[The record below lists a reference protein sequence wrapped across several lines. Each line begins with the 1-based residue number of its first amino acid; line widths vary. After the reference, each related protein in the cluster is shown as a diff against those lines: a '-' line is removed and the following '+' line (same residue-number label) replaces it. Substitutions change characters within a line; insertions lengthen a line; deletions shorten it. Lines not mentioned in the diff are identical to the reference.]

1 MSTDPV
7 PDPTAPEAAS
17 RIGDILATAERQV
30 TEILAQADRQAAE
43 VHAESARRLEARTQE
58 LEEIAVGLVAAAAAT
73 QEGLERLRALEP
85 LDLPATHGGGHGALA
100 LTAGSPT
107 DAAPG
112 PPAAQASAPD
122 APGTRDGVADAD
134 ANAEPAGTDDADAT
148 GGAQRNG
155 GSPAGGAGILHRPA
169 EWVGF
174 GEPAGRPEPAASAEP
189 RGEPAEDE
197 DVPAAAPDGPRSGGI
212 DGAIAPPSAPTPGPA
227 DSPAGGAP
235 AAQGASPAGGTAAP
249 ATEASPE
256 ELADMPIIAESDGAP
271 YPQDPPEK
279 IDSARLVALSMAANG
294 RSREEVEA
302 HVRDELGIVDHAAL
316 IDYVFGISAPSSI
329 VPSWPPR
336 RRRRGA

>member
-30 TEILAQADRQAAE
+30 TEILAQADRQASQ
-43 VHAESARRLEARTQE
+43 VHAESARRLQARGAE
-58 LEEIAVGLVAAAAAT
+58 LEEIAAGLVAAAAAA
-73 QEGLERLRALEP
+73 QQGLERLRALAP
-85 LDLPATHGGGHGALA
+85 LDLPAPHADPAPSPGDPAPPLGAPA
-100 LTAGSPT
+100 SNAGATASTPGAT
-107 DAAPG
+107 AAPAAEERTA
-112 PPAAQASAPD
+112 PHAIAPAVADRAVAQDVGARPD
-122 APGTRDGVADAD
+122 AGPGPEGD
-134 ANAEPAGTDDADAT
+134 
-148 GGAQRNG
+148 RNG
-155 GSPAGGAGILHRPA
+155 QPSPGGAGILHRPA

-174 GEPAGRPEPAASAEP
+174 GEPAGRPEPTTGSAPHDDHAASDA
-189 RGEPAEDE
+189 GGVDAGASAQ
-197 DVPAAAPDGPRSGGI
+197 AAAPV
-212 DGAIAPPSAPTPGPA
+212 T
-227 DSPAGGAP
+227 
-235 AAQGASPAGGTAAP
+235 Q
-249 ATEASPE
+249 ASPE
-256 ELADMPIIAESDGAP
+256 KHADLPIIAQSDGAP

>member
-1 MSTDPV
+1 MSTD

-30 TEILAQADRQAAE
+30 TEILAQADRQAAA
-43 VHAESARRLEARTQE
+43 VHAASARRLQARTAE
-58 LEEIAVGLVAAAAAT
+58 LEEIASGLVAAAAAA
-73 QEGLERLRALEP
+73 QQGLARLRALEP
-85 LDLPATHGGGHGALA
+85 LDLPAPH
-100 LTAGSPT
+100 
-107 DAAPG
+107 AAPDPSRG
-112 PPAAQASAPD
+112 AAAPTPGAAATPAMGEPSAPD
-122 APGTRDGVADAD
+122 AVEQGTPDRAAAQDAGGERPGTGNAASADA
-134 ANAEPAGTDDADAT
+134 ES
-148 GGAQRNG
+148 
-155 GSPAGGAGILHRPA
+155 SPDGAGILHRPA

-174 GEPAGRPEPAASAEP
+174 GEPAGRPEPAT
-189 RGEPAEDE
+189 G
-197 DVPAAAPDGPRSGGI
+197 AAPRDAHAG
-212 DGAIAPPSAPTPGPA
+212 DEAGAT
-227 DSPAGGAP
+227 
-235 AAQGASPAGGTAAP
+235 AQDAAP
-249 ATEASPE
+249 ATQASPE
-256 ELADMPIIAESDGAP
+256 EHADLPIIAQSDGAP

>member
-43 VHAESARRLEARTQE
+43 VHAESARLLEARSQE
-58 LEEIAVGLVAAAAAT
+58 LEEIAAGLVAAAAAA
-73 QEGLERLRALEP
+73 QAGLERLRALEP
-85 LDLPATHGGGHGALA
+85 LDLPATHGGAHGALA
-100 LTAGSPT
+100 LTAGAPEAAT
-107 DAAPG
+107 PDAG
-112 PPAAQASAPD
+112 APD
-122 APGTRDGVADAD
+122 AAAPQAPAPDA
-134 ANAEPAGTDDADAT
+134 ANAAPEAAGADDAAASPDAP
-148 GGAQRNG
+148 RNG
-155 GSPAGGAGILHRPA
+155 GSSSGGAGILHRPA

-174 GEPAGRPEPAASAEP
+174 GEPAGRAEPAADAAS
-189 RGEPAEDE
+189 RDE
-197 DVPAAAPDGPRSGGI
+197 HAAADPGASGAPA
-212 DGAIAPPSAPTPGPA
+212 GAGGTTVPPSAGVAGPA
-227 DSPAGGAP
+227 GSPAGSAP
-235 AAQGASPAGGTAAP
+235 AAQGASPAGDAASP
-249 ATEASPE
+249 APEASPD
-256 ELADMPIIAESDGAP
+256 ELADMPIIAESDSAP
-271 YPQDPPEK
+271 YPQDAPEK